1 MLRHLRKASKSRY
14 LWMDA
19 ICLNQADNDKK
30 AAQVQLMGEVY
41 IQAKKV
47 QIWLDESDDDISKTV
62 AFFRSLAIVV
72 LGSMIYHT

>member
-1 MLRHLRKASKSRY
+1 
-14 LWMDA
+14 MDA
-19 ICLNQADNDKK
+19 ICLNQADNDEK

-47 QIWLDESDDDISKTV
+47 QIWLGESDDDISKTF

-72 LGSMIYHT
+72 LGSMIYHA

>member
-1 MLRHLRKASKSRY
+1 
-14 LWMDA
+14 MDA

-72 LGSMIYHT
+72 LGSMIYHA